1 MLYTGAAF
9 RRLFRGDIGRLLPI
23 VGTGKSAAEMVYPGC
38 CLQGEEI
45 GLFSAPGACFPL

>member
-9 RRLFRGDIGRLLPI
+9 RRLFGVTCGGYCPI
-23 VGTGKSAAEMVYPGC
+23 VGTGKSAAEVVYPGC

-45 GLFSAPGACFPL
+45 GLFSAPGDSIPL